1 MPDSRY
7 VVETIGG
14 MPVVV
19 APREI
24 DIGNAAELRAALL
37 RAVAMGQPI
46 IAVDLSTTEF
56 CDSAGLAVL
65 VRARRL
71 AIAEGK
77 ELRLVV
83 STPQVMRILSVTG
96 LDRWFLWFRTRAEAT
111 SDSPAAEARDDRG
124 AAPARRDRGHDL
136 TCPGTPAGTPPPR
149 QSAGARDKKP
159 EPSPPAPPRTAGAC
173 SRPGS

>member
-1 MPDSRY
+1 
-7 VVETIGG
+7 
-14 MPVVV
+14 
-19 APREI
+19 
-24 DIGNAAELRAALL
+24 
-37 RAVAMGQPI
+37 MGQPT

-111 SDSPAAEARDDRG
+111 SDSPAAADRC
-124 AAPARRDRGHDL
+124 RRDETASDDERL
-136 TCPGTPAGTPPPR
+136 ATIEAPPPP
-149 QSAGARDKKP
+149 GA
-159 EPSPPAPPRTAGAC
+159 TAVMI
-173 SRPGS
+173 

>member
-77 ELRLVV
+77 DLRLVV

-111 SDSPAAEARDDRG
+111 SDSPAAADRC
-124 AAPARRDRGHDL
+124 RRDETASDDERL
-136 TCPGTPAGTPPPR
+136 ATIEAPPPP
-149 QSAGARDKKP
+149 GA
-159 EPSPPAPPRTAGAC
+159 TAVMI
-173 SRPGS
+173 

>member
-111 SDSPAAEARDDRG
+111 SDSPAAADRC
-124 AAPARRDRGHDL
+124 RRDETASDDERL
-136 TCPGTPAGTPPPR
+136 ATIEAPPPP
-149 QSAGARDKKP
+149 GA
-159 EPSPPAPPRTAGAC
+159 TAVMI
-173 SRPGS
+173 

>member
-1 MPDSRY
+1 
-7 VVETIGG
+7 

-24 DIGNAAELRAALL
+24 DIGNAAELQAALL

-111 SDSPAAEARDDRG
+111 SDSPAAADRC
-124 AAPARRDRGHDL
+124 RRDETASDDERL
-136 TCPGTPAGTPPPR
+136 ATIEAPPPP
-149 QSAGARDKKP
+149 GA
-159 EPSPPAPPRTAGAC
+159 TAVMI
-173 SRPGS
+173 

>member
-1 MPDSRY
+1 
-7 VVETIGG
+7 

-37 RAVAMGQPI
+37 RAVAMGQPT

-111 SDSPAAEARDDRG
+111 SDSPAAADRC
-124 AAPARRDRGHDL
+124 RRDETASDDERL
-136 TCPGTPAGTPPPR
+136 ATIEAPPPP
-149 QSAGARDKKP
+149 GA
-159 EPSPPAPPRTAGAC
+159 TAVMI
-173 SRPGS
+173 

>member
-24 DIGNAAELRAALL
+24 DIGNAAELQAALL

-111 SDSPAAEARDDRG
+111 SDSPAAADRC
-124 AAPARRDRGHDL
+124 RRDETASDDERL
-136 TCPGTPAGTPPPR
+136 ATIEAPPPP
-149 QSAGARDKKP
+149 GA
-159 EPSPPAPPRTAGAC
+159 TAVMI
-173 SRPGS
+173 

>member
-1 MPDSRY
+1 MPDCRY

-37 RAVAMGQPI
+37 RAVAMGQPT

-111 SDSPAAEARDDRG
+111 SDSPAAADRC
-124 AAPARRDRGHDL
+124 RRDETASDDERL
-136 TCPGTPAGTPPPR
+136 ATIEAPPPP
-149 QSAGARDKKP
+149 GA
-159 EPSPPAPPRTAGAC
+159 TAVMI
-173 SRPGS
+173 

>member
-111 SDSPAAEARDDRG
+111 SDSPAAADRC
-124 AAPARRDRGHDL
+124 RRDETASDDERL
-136 TCPGTPAGTPPPR
+136 ATIEAPPPP
-149 QSAGARDKKP
+149 GA
-159 EPSPPAPPRTAGAC
+159 TTVMI
-173 SRPGS
+173 